1 MQVAKM
7 KNKITGRKMTD
18 QIGWTWKGRPDHAY
32 AWQASRFIRVL
43 SFLSIR
49 TPPSEVTEWKKI
61 LNWTLHVRM
70 WAIYDKMLSCRKETV
85 RLLSG
90 LVLAKWKTIVC
101 GHYRSTF
108 NHCDVFGLQSYR
120 IRRNNAKLE
129 LLRRS
134 RSFKVTD
141 FGTYRKPLC
150 NFLLVINSNW
160 HPIW

>member
-1 MQVAKM
+1 
-7 KNKITGRKMTD
+7 
-18 QIGWTWKGRPDHAY
+18 
-32 AWQASRFIRVL
+32 
-43 SFLSIR
+43 
-49 TPPSEVTEWKKI
+49 
-61 LNWTLHVRM
+61 
-70 WAIYDKMLSCRKETV
+70 MLSCRKETV

-101 GHYRSTF
+101 GQYRSTF

-150 NFLLVINSNW
+150 DFLLVINSN
-160 HPIW
+160 